1 MKQNINEIKRMQ
13 QLAGLIKENQ
23 ASNLE
28 NMLKFVREYNDSPNA
43 GKKAEYQSITDF
55 VYFLNSKGYSITQSI
70 KESNIDQ
77 NKLKQYHSF
86 LLKLGGG
93 DLAGDYKD
101 MLDKAN
107 QYTSFEEFVND
118 DIETLAGEDEEQAS
132 EIRQWVDS
140 NL

>member
-1 MKQNINEIKRMQ
+1 MKQPINEIRRMQ

-28 NMLKFVREYNDSPNA
+28 N
-43 GKKAEYQSITDF
+43 
-55 VYFLNSKGYSITQSI
+55 
-70 KESNIDQ
+70 
-77 NKLKQYHSF
+77 KLKQYHNF

-93 DLAGDYKD
+93 DLAGDYTD

-107 QYTSFEEFVND
+107 QYASFEEFVND